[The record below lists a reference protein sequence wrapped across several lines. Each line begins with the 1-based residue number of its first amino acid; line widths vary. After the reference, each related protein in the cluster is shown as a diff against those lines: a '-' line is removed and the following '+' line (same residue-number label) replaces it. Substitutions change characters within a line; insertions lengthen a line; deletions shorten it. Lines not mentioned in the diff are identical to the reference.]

1 MFLNDYVVH
10 IILRDTSFDVYSIL
24 CTRSLFKYNV
34 LIPLALGYRLWNICV
49 TNDHGYV
56 PLVVSTSRSFLHSW
70 LITGFVTGVTRRVQ
84 ELLILPGHMSS
95 PPVFSGVRVARSL
108 VFCVVF
114 CRSLFV
120 FFSFVHYVV
129 CPSSIYGCWLLLWY
143 VQALLIEHNGLKG
156 IYWLKKLPYFVILV

>member
-1 MFLNDYVVH
+1 MFLNDCVVH

-56 PLVVSTSRSFLHSW
+56 PLVVSTSRCFLHSW
-70 LITGFVTGVTRRVQ
+70 LITGCVTGETRLAQ

-95 PPVFSGVRVARSL
+95 SPVFSEVRVARSL

-114 CRSLFV
+114 CRSFLVLFLSTIV
-120 FFSFVHYVV
+120 LSV
-129 CPSSIYGCWLLLWY
+129 LLRFTDSDY
-143 VQALLIEHNGLKG
+143 PFGMF
-156 IYWLKKLPYFVILV
+156 KLFL